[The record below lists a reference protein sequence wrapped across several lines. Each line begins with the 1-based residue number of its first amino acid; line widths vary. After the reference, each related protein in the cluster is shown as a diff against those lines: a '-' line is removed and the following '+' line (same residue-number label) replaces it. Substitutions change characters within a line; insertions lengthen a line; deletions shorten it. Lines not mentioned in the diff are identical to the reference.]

1 MSYMY
6 GTNNH
11 LLRYSRLYQAPPH
24 HIQQVQP
31 AYPAAPFHHHPQAP
45 FRPLLPRPT
54 PAYSYP
60 PIDATVLRRSALL
73 TQQNLLKQ
81 ADQMLLKLSSSED
94 LSHRIMVVAQ
104 QGQTDEVKRLLRST
118 GVTSDIEVKYN
129 PDSIRIELST
139 PNPNSVPCCKLSVD
153 LLWRSG

>member
-1 MSYMY
+1 MSFMY

-11 LLRYSRLYQAPPH
+11 LLRYSRLYQVPPH

-31 AYPAAPFHHHPQAP
+31 TSPVAPFHHHLHTP
-45 FRPLLPRPT
+45 FRPLIPRPA
-54 PAYSYP
+54 PASYLP
-60 PIDATVLRRSALL
+60 VDATVLRRSALL

-94 LSHRIMVVAQ
+94 LSHRIMAAAQ
-104 QGQTDEVKRLLRST
+104 QSQNDEVKRLLRST
-118 GVTSDIEVKYN
+118 GVASDIEVKYN
-129 PDSIRIELST
+129 PDIIRIELS
-139 PNPNSVPCCKLSVD
+139 SSSSDAIPCCKLSVA